1 MSDIPLTA
9 IIKADMK
16 AAMKARD
23 KERLGTIRLIHSEF
37 KRIEVDERIELDD
50 TRALSVLDKM
60 LKQRRDSQQQY
71 LDAGRGELAAQEASE
86 IAVIQ
91 AYMPTQLDEGE
102 ILALV
107 QSAISQ
113 TGAEGMQG
121 MGQVMGVLKPQV
133 QGRADM
139 GLVSKLV
146 KENLN

>member
-71 LDAGRGELAAQEASE
+71 LDAGRVELAAQEASE